1 MSVAERIPTTH
12 RGQVLTLTAAAAA
25 WVTVY
30 WVNGWLWDTV
40 LYNGFGMDPDDRL
53 TETLHFF
60 VYDTIKIALLLVGII
75 FVVTVLRSYMSIE
88 RTRAL
93 LGGKREGVG
102 NVMAA
107 GLGVIT
113 PFCSCSAVPAFI
125 GFVAAGVP
133 IGVTLS
139 FLIASPMVNEIAI
152 GMLFTLFGW
161 QITAIYIGAGLIVA
175 IVAGWVLGR
184 LGVQKWVEPFV
195 FETKLGGQLIDSTA
209 GLTFDQRV
217 QMGIEEVATI
227 LRKIWP
233 YLLVGIGLGA
243 VIHGW
248 VPTDFFTTYA
258 GPGNPFGVLV
268 AVAIGVPLYSNAAGI
283 MPLVEAL
290 YDKGLPMGT
299 LLAFMMA
306 VVALSLPEM
315 ILLRRVLKPPLL
327 AAFVAVTA
335 TGIVDRRLPV
345 QPHPRLRPRTPPPKG
360 LAHDHQGA
368 RPRLQQLQEPRTR
381 HPAGRRRARH
391 GRHHREGHR
400 LRHHR
405 RLRRDVHPRPRRR
418 RETRALRP
426 RPHRRPGP
434 RTPHPAAV

>member
-1 MSVAERIPTTH
+1 MSIAERIPTHH
-12 RGQVLTLTAAAAA
+12 RAQVLVLVTAAAVWAL
-25 WVTVY
+25 VY
-30 WVNGWLWDTV
+30 WINGWLWDAL
-40 LYNGFGMDPDDRL
+40 LYNAFGMASGDRA

-60 VYDTIKIALLLVGII
+60 LYDTVKIALLLVLII
-75 FVVTVLRSYMSIE
+75 FIVTVLRSYMSIE

-93 LGGKREGVG
+93 LGGRREGAG
-102 NVMAA
+102 NVVAA
-107 GLGVIT
+107 GLGVVT

-152 GMLFTLFGW
+152 GLLFSLFGW
-161 QITAIYIGAGLIVA
+161 QVTAVYIGAGLVVA

-195 FETKLGGQLIDSTA
+195 FETKLGGEAIDPAA
-209 GLTFDQRV
+209 GLTFDQRI
-217 QMGIEEVATI
+217 QMGVEEVGTI
-227 LRKIWP
+227 LKKIWP

-283 MPLVEAL
+283 MPMVEAL

-306 VVALSLPEM
+306 VVALSLPEL

-327 AAFVAVTA
+327 AAFVGVTA
-335 TGIVDRRLPV
+335 TGIIAIGYLFN
-345 QPHPRLRPRTPPPKG
+345 LL
-360 LAHDHQGA
+360 LA
-368 RPRLQQLQEPRTR
+368 
-381 HPAGRRRARH
+381 
-391 GRHHREGHR
+391 
-400 LRHHR
+400 
-405 RLRRDVHPRPRRR
+405 
-418 RETRALRP
+418 
-426 RPHRRPGP
+426 
-434 RTPHPAAV
+434 

>member
-1 MSVAERIPTTH
+1 MNVTERIPTTR
-12 RGQVLTLTAAAAA
+12 RGQLVTLAGAAAA
-25 WVTVY
+25 WVAVY
-30 WVNGWLWDTV
+30 WVNGWLWDV
-40 LYNGFGMDPDDRL
+40 LLYNGFGMGPDDRL

-60 VYDTIKIALLLVGII
+60 LYDTIKIALLLVLII

-102 NVMAA
+102 NVLAA

-139 FLIASPMVNEIAI
+139 FLIASPMVNEIVI
-152 GMLFTLFGW
+152 GLLFSLFGW

-175 IVAGWVLGR
+175 IIAGWVLGR

-195 FETKLGGQLIDSTA
+195 FETKLGGQTIDSTA
-209 GLTFDQRV
+209 GLTFDQRI
-217 QMGIEEVATI
+217 QMGIEEVASI
-227 LRKIWP
+227 LKKIWP

-248 VPTDFFTTYA
+248 VPTEFFTAYA
-258 GPGNPFGVLV
+258 GAGNPLGVLV

-306 VVALSLPEM
+306 VVALSLPEL

-327 AAFVAVTA
+327 AAFFGVTA
-335 TGIVDRRLPV
+335 TGIVIIGYLFN
-345 QPHPRLRPRTPPPKG
+345 LI
-360 LAHDHQGA
+360 LA
-368 RPRLQQLQEPRTR
+368 
-381 HPAGRRRARH
+381 
-391 GRHHREGHR
+391 
-400 LRHHR
+400 
-405 RLRRDVHPRPRRR
+405 
-418 RETRALRP
+418 
-426 RPHRRPGP
+426 
-434 RTPHPAAV
+434 